1 MTRTIE
7 DLIPDYLRGLP
18 VYVPGKPI
26 EEVERELKIHAV
38 KLASNENPLGPSPK
52 GIAAAKA
59 VLADANRYPDGG
71 THTLRQT
78 LAERHGVSADEIFIG
93 LGSSELID
101 LAARVLL
108 RAGGQGLTLEGTY
121 APFSVAIRASGAGL
135 VRAPQ
140 REFAF
145 DLKAMAK
152 AITPKTAV
160 IYLAN
165 PNNPTG
171 SAFGSEEFNEFLAAV
186 PDGVLV
192 VLDEAYIHY
201 AVSMALRDSVEAYR
215 QRKNLLILRTFSK
228 VYGLAGLRIGY
239 AIGRP
244 ELLAAMNKLRTP
256 FNTSG
261 VAQAAALAALDDT
274 EHVTRCI
281 ETNSAERKRL
291 SEGLAKQGFRPVP
304 SEANFV
310 FMTVGPDARIR
321 SRSTAFLSSRMLPG
335 QSCAVSRSTAAAS
348 NSLAGSPPRWVNSS
362 EKCVTSCA
370 MSPRRSRSVGTWI
383 GTTLSRY
390 SRSSRKRPCSISAP
404 RFLFVAAI
412 TRTST
417 GSAFPD
423 PTREITPS

>member
-7 DLIPDYLRGLP
+7 DLIPEYLRGLP

-71 THTLRQT
+71 THALRQT
-78 LAERHGVSADEIFIG
+78 LAERHGVSPEELFIG

-108 RAGGQGLTLEGTY
+108 RAGVQGLTSEGTY
-121 APFSVAIRASGAGL
+121 APFSVAIRASGAEL
-135 VRAPQ
+135 VRVPQ

-145 DLKAMAK
+145 DLQAMAK
-152 AITPKTAV
+152 AITPNTGV

-171 SAFGSEEFNEFLAAV
+171 SAFGREEFAEFLAAV

-201 AVSMALRDSVEAYR
+201 AVSMGLRDSVEAYR
-215 QRKNLLILRTFSK
+215 QRRNLLILRTFSK

-244 ELLAAMNKLRTP
+244 ELLATMNKLRTP

-261 VAQAAALAALDDT
+261 VAQAAALAALDDQ

-281 ETNSAERKRL
+281 AANATERKRL
-291 SEGLAKQGFRPVP
+291 SDCLTKLGLRPVV

-310 FMTVGPDARIR
+310 FVPVGPDAKEVSEELLRLGVIVRPLGWMGLPEAIRI
-321 SRSTAFLSSRMLPG
+321 
-335 QSCAVSRSTAAAS
+335 
-348 NSLAGSPPRWVNSS
+348 
-362 EKCVTSCA
+362 
-370 MSPRRSRSVGTWI
+370 SVGAAEENDKFLTALRQVLARRA
-383 GTTLSRY
+383 GTSEL
-390 SRSSRKRPCSISAP
+390 
-404 RFLFVAAI
+404 AA
-412 TRTST
+412 R
-417 GSAFPD
+417 
-423 PTREITPS
+423 